1 MWFDVHSM
9 LAETFNLVKYFLKKT
24 ICYCGVHEGGTMSK
38 KKKMKWPH
46 IYQHYATISFTT
58 LWKRQIVEKL
68 QCALLFSAMVK
79 NITSSFL

>member
-1 MWFDVHSM
+1 
-9 LAETFNLVKYFLKKT
+9 
-24 ICYCGVHEGGTMSK
+24 MSK